1 MIQIFITLV
10 GVIVTNIIKMMI
22 IHDENMTD
30 NPDENSISN
39 NNSISSFLSLILIL
53 VLSLPR
59 IVTLAVMMF

>member
-39 NNSISSFLSLILIL
+39 NNSISSFLLLILIL